1 MFKKIVAGLSLAIT
15 LVTAS
20 FAGNQVEAAS
30 YLTKAIKVAKS
41 ELGTKYKM
49 GGISSSG
56 FDCSGL
62 VKYSYQKAGKNLPRT
77 TADIYIKGKKV
88 KSLPKGDLMFF
99 APNKA
104 KKPTHVAIYI
114 GNKEFIHSS
123 SSKGVSYAKTNNSY
137 WKPMYIGAKR
147 I

>member
-1 MFKKIVAGLSLAIT
+1 MLKKIFVGLSL
-15 LVTAS
+15 VTMIGIGS
-20 FAGNQVEAAS
+20 FTGNNVEAAS
-30 YLTKAIKVAKS
+30 YHTKAIKTAKS

-49 GGISSSG
+49 GGMSSSG

-62 VKYSYQKAGKNLPRT
+62 VKYSYNKAGKTLPRT
-77 TADIYIKGKKV
+77 AADIYKKGKKV
-88 KSLPKGDLMFF
+88 KTLKKGDLMFF
-99 APNKA
+99 SPNKA

-114 GNKEFIHSS
+114 GDNKFIHSA

-137 WKPMYIGAKR
+137 WKPQYIGAKR

>member
-1 MFKKIVAGLSLAIT
+1 MFKKIVVGLSLAIMLGT
-15 LVTAS
+15 VS
-20 FAGNQVEAAS
+20 FAGDKVEAAS
-30 YLTKAIKVAKS
+30 YHTKAIKVAKN
-41 ELGTKYKM
+41 ELGTKYKT
-49 GGISSSG
+49 GGMSTSG

-77 TADIYIKGKKV
+77 AADIYKQGKTV
-88 KSLPKGDLMFF
+88 KSLQKGDLMFF

-114 GNKEFIHSS
+114 GDNQFIHSS

>member
-1 MFKKIVAGLSLAIT
+1 MFKKIVVGLSLAII

-20 FAGNQVEAAS
+20 FAGDQVEAAS
-30 YLTKAIKVAKS
+30 YHIKAIKVAKS

-77 TADIYIKGKKV
+77 AADIYKKV
-88 KSLPKGDLMFF
+88 RKL
-99 APNKA
+99 
-104 KKPTHVAIYI
+104 KPC
-114 GNKEFIHSS
+114 
-123 SSKGVSYAKTNNSY
+123 
-137 WKPMYIGAKR
+137 KR
-147 I
+147 